1 MSFLSEKSSSI
12 LMIILGIIA
21 ILFPM
26 ISTET
31 IGFLSGIIF
40 ILIAVAFISSG
51 IAELIITKY
60 FGVIYLIFGILS
72 LIAAYYLI
80 FDPAFVSGLIG
91 LIIYI
96 FGFMLILL
104 GIVGLFMGPFSIMGV
119 ITLIYGLVTLIISYY
134 MNDPRILG
142 TVVGI
147 WLLISGIVSLFTDNK
162 EYIEV

>member
-134 MNDPRILG
+134 LNDPRILG

-162 EYIEV
+162 EYIDV

>member
-60 FGVIYLIFGILS
+60 FGVIYLIFGIIS

-162 EYIEV
+162 EYIDV

>member
-1 MSFLSEKSSSI
+1 
-12 LMIILGIIA
+12 MIILGIIA

-162 EYIEV
+162 EYIDV

>member
-60 FGVIYLIFGILS
+60 FGVIYLIFGIIS

>member
-162 EYIEV
+162 EYIDV